1 MTDWLDL
8 TRRAGFVS
16 HRLIGWVYWDPVAI
30 ENYAA
35 LGPDPWAR
43 PDPAVPGAAARWPA
57 AARPVG
63 CS

>member
-35 LGPDPWAR
+35 LGPDPFTYYIATR
-43 PDPAVPGAAARWPA
+43 GATLADAGNAAVVAGP
-57 AARPVG
+57 
-63 CS
+63 